1 MLACAEVDV
10 CDGLPAWSVVG
21 YLSAEVREA
30 RERVRISLKNA
41 GYALKPKKVTVNLS
55 PADIRKAGTS
65 FDLAIGM
72 AVLAGYG
79 YIPTEELA
87 GVCLIGEL
95 GLDGSIQRVNGV
107 LPMLYAARKAGISK
121 VVIPQG
127 NEAEGSLLQ
136 DIAVYTVSSVKE
148 CVYLLEGKFDK
159 SPVKPFDMT
168 KADWRAQGEDF
179 SQIVGQENVKRAIAV
194 AVAGGHNLLMVGPP
208 GAGKSMLAK
217 HIPAVMPPPS
227 YKEILD
233 ICGIHSVAGCLPQ
246 DGTLPRSRP
255 FRSPHHSITP
265 TALIGGGTWA
275 RPGEISLAS
284 GGVLFL
290 DELGEFKSGLLDL
303 LRQPLEERKV
313 WVTRCHAR
321 YEYPADCLFVAATN
335 PCRCGYYPDRTR
347 CHCSEDSVKRY
358 LGKMSGP
365 VLERMDITVSVAPV
379 PFERLQEKNS
389 GISTAQMRQWVCLA
403 RKRQE
408 KRQGDIINGR
418 LSVEQL
424 GQYCLLGDEAR
435 ELAGQAFSHYG
446 FSARVYHR
454 ILRVAR
460 TIADLEESEKICTPH
475 IQEAISYRG
484 SFLGEGGERL

>member
-1 MLACAEVDV
+1 MACAEVDV
-10 CDGLPAWSVVG
+10 CDGLPAWSIVG
-21 YLSAEVREA
+21 YLSAEVKEA

-41 GYALKPKKVTVNLS
+41 GYFLAPKKVTVNLS

-79 YIPTEELA
+79 NIPCEELA
-87 GVCLIGEL
+87 AVCLIGEL
-95 GLDGSIQRVNGV
+95 GLDGSVQKVNGV

-121 VVIPQG
+121 AVIPEG

-136 DIAVYTVSSVKE
+136 DIQVYTVASVKD
-148 CVYLLEGKFDK
+148 CVRLLEKQFDK
-159 SPVKPFDMT
+159 TPVKPFDMT
-168 KADWRAQGEDF
+168 QTNWVSQQEDF
-179 SQIVGQENVKRAIAV
+179 SQIVGQENVKRAITV
-194 AVAGGHNLLMVGPP
+194 AVAGGHNLLMIGPP

-217 HIPAVMPPPS
+217 RIPTVMPPPS

-233 ICGIHSVAGCLPQ
+233 ICAIHSVAGCMPQ
-246 DGTLPRSRP
+246 DGSLPRSRP
-255 FRSPHHSITP
+255 FRNPHHSITS

-303 LRQPLEERKV
+303 LRQPLEEKKV
-313 WVTRCHAR
+313 WVTRYHAR

-335 PCRCGYYPDRTR
+335 PCRCGYYPDRSR
-347 CHCSEDSVKRY
+347 CQCSEDAVKRY
-358 LGKMSGP
+358 MGKMSGP
-365 VLERMDITVSVAPV
+365 VLERMDITISVAPV
-379 PFERLQEKNS
+379 PFERLLEKKT
-389 GISTAQMRQWVCLA
+389 GISTTQMRQQVCLA

-408 KRQGDIINGR
+408 MRQGDVVNGN
-418 LSVEQL
+418 LSVEQIRKF
-424 GQYCLLGDEAR
+424 CTLGDEA
-435 ELAGQAFSHYG
+435 EAIVGQAFSHYG

-460 TIADLEESEKICTPH
+460 TIADLEESGEICTSH
-475 IQEAISYRG
+475 IREAIGYRG
-484 SFLGEGGERL
+484 GFWREGGEHL